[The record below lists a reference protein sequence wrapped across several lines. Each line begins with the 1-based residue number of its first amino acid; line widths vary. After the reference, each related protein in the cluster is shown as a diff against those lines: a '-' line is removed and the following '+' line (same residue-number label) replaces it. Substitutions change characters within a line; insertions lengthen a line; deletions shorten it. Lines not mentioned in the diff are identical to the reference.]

1 MNEQKYY
8 ITVAEILETMEESFG
23 LSDWETVKKELE
35 IMQSPVNFTGKTA
48 PTLSKDLFGRIS
60 LLSFFD
66 ELEYAGEW
74 LTVDELKEYFNEQA
88 NDWEGVSWYESYS
101 DNTYNYGGC
110 LERDLN
116 FAVYENDWTDDTLV
130 FFAVHIGLDIRA
142 GYTKYFAMKFDNLFD
157 FQDKIYYSG
166 FELAFLEYKD
176 SDGETQEI
184 SLYGSATSEFIDGY
198 FSSDDKDFEECID
211 LYDKETAI
219 ESLTELMK
227 DIGIDF
233 IEGSLEVVD

>member
-23 LSDWETVKKELE
+23 LSDWTTVKKELE

-48 PTLSKDLFGRIS
+48 PTLSKDHFGRIS

-66 ELEYAGEW
+66 EWEYAGEW
-74 LTVDELKEYFNEQA
+74 LTVDELKDYFNELE
-88 NDWEGVSWYESYS
+88 NDWEGVSWYESS
-101 DNTYNYGGC
+101 FDNTYNYGGY

-116 FAVYENDWTDDTLV
+116 FAVYENDCTDDTLV

-142 GYTKYFAMKFDNLFD
+142 GYTKYFAMKFDNLYD
-157 FQDKIYYSG
+157 FEERLSER
-166 FELAFLEYKD
+166 FELAFFEYQD
-176 SDGETQEI
+176 SKGETQEI